1 MEWHHGLKESIE
13 DVTRLHVKVRPQKV
27 DVRVDIESLLSFLF
41 AGWDKLEEEQQEK
54 YNIF

>member
-13 DVTRLHVKVRPQKV
+13 YVTRLHVKVRPQKV